1 MAKTSIKL
9 KFRPSLIEG
18 CDGVLYFQIIRN
30 RIARQLTT
38 DYRIFES
45 EWNASK
51 SAIVDGRDI
60 NRNIILSGIRESVR
74 RDIGRLNRI
83 VNNFNECG
91 NDCTADEI
99 ITEFQRVSQEYTVFN
114 FMQSVIMHLQQRG
127 KIRTSETYR
136 AALSS
141 FRNYR
146 EGKDIMLDAITSDSM
161 LLYET
166 SMKSRGL
173 CQNTTSFYMR
183 ILRAVYNR
191 AVENGIVEQKHP
203 FKYVYTGVSSTLKR
217 AVSIE
222 EIKRIKSL
230 NLPSNTSLSLARDLF
245 MFSFYTR
252 GMAFVDMAHLR
263 HRDIQCGYI
272 VYHRHKTGQLMN
284 IKIEK
289 CMREIIDRYR
299 NADSCYVFPI
309 LKTPGHEYREYKN
322 ALRLVNVKLKEIGD
336 MIGSSIKLTTYVG
349 RHSWGS
355 AAKTNNIPISV
366 ISESMGHNNEKTTQ
380 IYLASLD
387 TSVLDQ
393 ANFQILKE
401 L

>member
-18 CDGVLYFQIIRN
+18 CEGVLYFQIIRN

-38 DYRIFES
+38 DYRVFES

-51 SAIVDGRDI
+51 SAIVDGCDI

-83 VNNFNECG
+83 VNNFNESG

-99 ITEFQRVSQEYTVFN
+99 ITEFQRVSREYTVFN
-114 FMQSVIMHLQQRG
+114 FMQSVIMHLQQR
-127 KIRTSETYR
+127 
-136 AALSS
+136 
-141 FRNYR
+141 
-146 EGKDIMLDAITSDSM
+146 
-161 LLYET
+161 
-166 SMKSRGL
+166 
-173 CQNTTSFYMR
+173 
-183 ILRAVYNR
+183 
-191 AVENGIVEQKHP
+191 
-203 FKYVYTGVSSTLKR
+203 
-217 AVSIE
+217 AVSVE

-289 CMREIIDRYR
+289 CMQEIIDRYR

-322 ALRLVNVKLKEIGD
+322 ALRLVNVK
-336 MIGSSIKLTTYVG
+336 SISHRLILPSLIK
-349 RHSWGS
+349 
-355 AAKTNNIPISV
+355 PIF
-366 ISESMGHNNEKTTQ
+366 K
-380 IYLASLD
+380 Y
-387 TSVLDQ
+387 
-393 ANFQILKE
+393 
-401 L
+401 